1 MKHKKSSAAL
11 FLLVCVTHLAA
22 APLVDL
28 QLHSQ
33 DSIHRVR
40 VPGQLLVEC
49 QTAGFENIHVIDGAG
64 KNMSMARISAKKA
77 RTVLNT
83 TTAINAVYPLW
94 DRQALPDRSAL
105 RVIEQQGLRSL
116 EWNTVTS
123 SETSQRK
130 QRGVLLDSRLFDKD
144 HQAVQLILSADIPES
159 EMIPVQID
167 ISKDLKRWQPLHTD
181 AFLGRWHSEDGNVIN
196 KMSIDLP
203 YIALNEHFIRLRWD
217 EALAGEIVIHRAE
230 IISEQQQNAAP
241 PQERI
246 ELGAPQSKT
255 MQGKQ
260 ALIWQFNPPLAIDA
274 LQLSTQTLGTNVAV
288 QLQGRVSSESPWRT
302 LSHGSVMHVQYDG
315 KTHNNQPLRVSKERW
330 QALQVLTTGHNAVW
344 PSDMTAVALVPLQ
357 QLAFLA
363 QGHAPYRLTCT
374 NQENTW
380 LQLAQLIPGYQQ
392 GHEDKL
398 PEASFSLDE
407 PVTPAA
413 LQSQSERPPYLL
425 WAILAAGVVVL
436 AAMLIIIIRQLKT
449 TAKDDEQ

>member
-1 MKHKKSSAAL
+1 M
-11 FLLVCVTHLAA
+11 
-22 APLVDL
+22 
-28 QLHSQ
+28 
-33 DSIHRVR
+33 
-40 VPGQLLVEC
+40 
-49 QTAGFENIHVIDGAG
+49 
-64 KNMSMARISAKKA
+64 
-77 RTVLNT
+77 
-83 TTAINAVYPLW
+83 
-94 DRQALPDRSAL
+94 PDRSAL

-130 QRGVLLDSRLFDKD
+130 QRGVLLDSRLFAKD

-230 IISEQQQNAAP
+230 IISEQQQNTAP

>member
-1 MKHKKSSAAL
+1 MKHKKSSAGL
-11 FLLVCVTHLAA
+11 FLFVCASHLAA

-33 DSIHRVR
+33 DSIHRVS
-40 VPGQLLVEC
+40 VPSQLLVEC
-49 QTAGFENIHVIDGAG
+49 QTAGFANIHVIDGAG

-144 HQAVQLILSADIPES
+144 HQAVQLTLSADIPES

-407 PVTPAA
+407 PVTPAV

>member
-1 MKHKKSSAAL
+1 
-11 FLLVCVTHLAA
+11 
-22 APLVDL
+22 
-28 QLHSQ
+28 
-33 DSIHRVR
+33 
-40 VPGQLLVEC
+40 
-49 QTAGFENIHVIDGAG
+49 
-64 KNMSMARISAKKA
+64 
-77 RTVLNT
+77 
-83 TTAINAVYPLW
+83 
-94 DRQALPDRSAL
+94 
-105 RVIEQQGLRSL
+105 
-116 EWNTVTS
+116 
-123 SETSQRK
+123 
-130 QRGVLLDSRLFDKD
+130 
-144 HQAVQLILSADIPES
+144 
-159 EMIPVQID
+159 
-167 ISKDLKRWQPLHTD
+167 
-181 AFLGRWHSEDGNVIN
+181 
-196 KMSIDLP
+196 
-203 YIALNEHFIRLRWD
+203 
-217 EALAGEIVIHRAE
+217 
-230 IISEQQQNAAP
+230 
-241 PQERI
+241 
-246 ELGAPQSKT
+246 